1 MVIPVF
7 GRFYVGSVR
16 GGSGYVSPLP
26 PEHHSPIYCG
36 SSGIWDFSRDGVM
49 SGRTGH
55 TEVVVTGRPII
66 GYHDDICEGGGDRDG
81 DGNGYVE
88 GEVGGYG
95 GGG

>member
-1 MVIPVF
+1 
-7 GRFYVGSVR
+7 
-16 GGSGYVSPLP
+16 
-26 PEHHSPIYCG
+26 
-36 SSGIWDFSRDGVM
+36 M

-81 DGNGYVE
+81 GGYGYVQ

-95 GGG
+95 GGA